1 MKDTSQELQKK
12 EAETPAGIERT
23 RDEKYYLPAVDI
35 IEKSDSIVVVADV
48 PGCDEKAV
56 DITLEKNV
64 LTINGLVSEGRIE
77 GMRLALNEYG
87 VGNYQRQF
95 TLSDEID
102 REGIQ
107 AKVKNGVLTV
117 ILPKSSTAKTRKIAV
132 VSE

>member
-1 MKDTSQELQKK
+1 MQDTAQDLQKK
-12 EAETPAGIERT
+12 EAETPAGVERT
-23 RDEKYYLPAVDI
+23 RDEKFYLPAVDI
-35 IEKSDSIVVVADV
+35 IERDDHIIVIADV
-48 PGCDEKAV
+48 PNCDEKSV

-64 LTINGLVSEGRIE
+64 LTITGLASVTNVS

-107 AKVKNGVLTV
+107 AKVKNGVLTL
-117 ILPKSSTAKTRKIAV
+117 ILPKSTTQKARKITV

>member
-1 MKDTSQELQKK
+1 MQDTKELQKK
-12 EAETPAGIERT
+12 EADTPAGVERT
-23 RDEKYYLPAVDI
+23 RDEKFYIPAVDI
-35 IEKSDSIVVVADV
+35 IEKGDNIIVIADV
-48 PGCDEKAV
+48 PGCDEKTV
-56 DITLEKNV
+56 DITLEKNI
-64 LTINGLVSEGRIE
+64 LTINGFVSADEMS

-95 TLSDEID
+95 TLSEEID

-117 ILPKSSTAKTRKIAV
+117 ILPKSATAKTRKIAV

>member
-1 MKDTSQELQKK
+1 MQETKELQKK
-12 EAETPAGIERT
+12 EAETPAGVERT
-23 RDEKYYLPAVDI
+23 RDEKFYLPSVDI
-35 IEKSDSIVVVADV
+35 IEKSDSIVVIADI
-48 PGCDEKAV
+48 PGCDEKTV
-56 DITLEKNV
+56 DITLEKNI
-64 LTINGLVSEGRIE
+64 LTINGIVSSSGFS

-102 REGIQ
+102 REGIE